1 MKYQNILTGT
11 FIERP
16 NRFIAYVEVGGK
28 KERCHVKNTGR
39 CKELLIPG
47 AKVVL
52 SVSDSPSR
60 ATAYDLVGVYK
71 EKMLVNIDSQA
82 PNKVIA
88 DSIRR
93 IPGFE
98 HIEEIRPEHTYGDS
112 RIDFFAKSG
121 DVKKLVEVKGVTL
134 ENNGLALF
142 PDAPTERGLKH
153 VKELE
158 ASLKDGYEACI
169 IFVIQMRG
177 PTVFSPNYEMHEEFA
192 LEVEKA
198 HASGVRVLAY
208 DCEVMNDSIS
218 LGNPVKVKL
227 RDHS

>member
-1 MKYQNILTGT
+1 MRYQNILFGR

-16 NRFIAYVEVGGK
+16 NRFIAYVDINGN

-47 AKVVL
+47 AKVIL
-52 SVSDSPSR
+52 SASCDPDR

-71 EKMLVNIDSQA
+71 EGMLVNIDSQA

-88 DSIRR
+88 ESIRR

-98 HIEEIRPEHTYGDS
+98 HIEEIHPEHTYGDS

-121 DVKKLVEVKGVTL
+121 DVKKLMEVKGVTL
-134 ENNGLALF
+134 ERNGLALF

-158 ASLKDGYEACI
+158 ASLKDGYESYVM
-169 IFVIQMRG
+169 FLMQMRG

-198 HASGVRVLAY
+198 YASGVRVLAY
-208 DCEVMNDSIS
+208 DCEVTEDSIS
-218 LGNPVKVKL
+218 LGRPIKVKF